1 MPPRIPILTCLRAQT
16 ASHHCSTSPSAL
28 LRPFSATPARDAS
41 TATHRRKSHDPY
53 VLAQA
58 RARKAANLSRQTV
71 LRQERSAS
79 IGDPV
84 RGITT
89 PFVESFDTGL
99 PPITPDTLSKSRNP
113 AQKAGAQDTPL
124 EEHAQ
129 HGLTPAQ
136 VEKSLSQSELI
147 NAALYLERP
156 RRADETRSAAEVA
169 ADDARELAMDHHN
182 RATALRRIVNLANA
196 SSKDRTKVNT
206 QRCISTFGRHNTDRT
221 LFTSST
227 PPSVTLSPADGTEAP
242 TTETAAETS
251 SILSPT
257 TLSNRRAGP
266 DTGSSEVQIAILTAK
281 IRTLA
286 NFLGTRGK
294 QDKVNKRNLRLLV
307 HRRQKLLAYMRR
319 KERAGPRWTHLI
331 ETLGLTEAT
340 WRGEIS
346 L

>member
-1 MPPRIPILTCLRAQT
+1 MT
-16 ASHHCSTSPSAL
+16 ANHHHSTSPSAL
-28 LRPFSATPARDAS
+28 LRPFSATPSRDAS
-41 TATHRRKSHDPY
+41 TAIHRRKTHDPY
-53 VLAQA
+53 ILAQA

-71 LRQERSAS
+71 LREERSAS

-99 PPITPDTLSKSRNP
+99 PPITSDTLSKSRNP
-113 AQKAGAQDTPL
+113 VKSAGAQDPPL
-124 EEHAQ
+124 TSRGEYAQ
-129 HGLTPAQ
+129 HGLTPSR

-147 NAALYLERP
+147 NAAINAERP
-156 RRADETRSAAEVA
+156 LDTNDNRPEAEKA
-169 ADDARELAMDHHN
+169 ADNARELAMDHHN
-182 RATALRRIVNLANA
+182 RATALRRIVALANG
-196 SSKDRTKVNT
+196 SSKDRTRVNT

-227 PPSVTLSPADGTEAP
+227 PSVALSLADNAESPNTETDAGTSSTLSPA
-242 TTETAAETS
+242 TAS
-251 SILSPT
+251 D
-257 TLSNRRAGP
+257 RRAGP

-286 NFLGTRGK
+286 DFLGTRGK

>member
-1 MPPRIPILTCLRAQT
+1 MGT
-16 ASHHCSTSPSAL
+16 
-28 LRPFSATPARDAS
+28 
-41 TATHRRKSHDPY
+41 
-53 VLAQA
+53 
-58 RARKAANLSRQTV
+58 
-71 LRQERSAS
+71 
-79 IGDPV
+79 
-84 RGITT
+84 
-89 PFVESFDTGL
+89 
-99 PPITPDTLSKSRNP
+99 
-113 AQKAGAQDTPL
+113 QDTPL
-124 EEHAQ
+124 TARDEHAQ

-156 RRADETRSAAEVA
+156 RNADMTHSTAEVA
-169 ADDARELAMDHHN
+169 ADDARELAIDHHN

-196 SSKDRTKVNT
+196 SSKDRTRVNT

-227 PPSVTLSPADGTEAP
+227 PSVTLSPADGTEAP
-242 TTETAAETS
+242 STEAADGTS
-251 SILSPT
+251 STLSPAAA
-257 TLSNRRAGP
+257 SGRRAGP